1 MNGGLEVM
9 GGPECEVQVGRRGDE
24 GQGSGGSGVR
34 PGTLGWISLPSGLP
48 QPVSPAHSHTHT
60 QTYNIFFF
68 FNLYSVEVN
77 SMALGPNCL
86 GSTLGLTSYGLCDPG
101 RVA

>member
-1 MNGGLEVM
+1 M
-9 GGPECEVQVGRRGDE
+9 GGPEREVQVRRPGDE

-48 QPVSPAHSHTHT
+48 QPFSPAHPHT
-60 QTYNIFFF
+60 QTQTHNFFFFF
-68 FNLYSVEVN
+68 FNLYSLEVN

>member
-1 MNGGLEVM
+1 MRVK
-9 GGPECEVQVGRRGDE
+9 GPEGQVSARGLWA
-24 GQGSGGSGVR
+24 G
-34 PGTLGWISLPSGLP
+34 SLPSGLP
-48 QPVSPAHSHTHT
+48 QPVFSAHSHTHT
-60 QTYNIFFF
+60 QTHNIFFL
-68 FNLYSVEVN
+68 NLYSLEVN

>member
-1 MNGGLEVM
+1 MRVK
-9 GGPECEVQVGRRGDE
+9 GPEGQVSDRGLWA
-24 GQGSGGSGVR
+24 GSLCPVVSH
-34 PGTLGWISLPSGLP
+34 SL
-48 QPVSPAHSHTHT
+48 SPLHTHIPIHKHT
-60 QTYNIFFF
+60 TYFFL
-68 FNLYSVEVN
+68 NLYSVEVN